1 MKNKFKPTNQLFLFS
16 NTLDPR
22 IETWFSGSV
31 IIEQDFPRKESS
43 CLELAKLANLI
54 SALDIGSYKY
64 VTNIINYKTSN
75 LLMVKISGIYP
86 VMCSLS
92 SKASYLALNRI
103 YKTFEAWIERS
114 SILDDFI
121 CNDYH
126 LLHSLRGSDPMRKI
140 VYEKEKEIIESLNK
154 NNLAV
159 RELLAMEFRGK
170 LTI

>member
-16 NTLDPR
+16 NMLDPR

-31 IIEQDFPRKESS
+31 IIEQNFPRKESS

-54 SALDIGSYKY
+54 SALDMGSYKY

-114 SILDDFI
+114 SVLDDFI
-121 CNDYH
+121 CNDYY
-126 LLHSLRGSDPMRKI
+126 LLQSLRGSEPQRKL
-140 VYEKEKEIIESLNK
+140 VYKNEKDVIECLKK
-154 NNLAV
+154 NDIAIKD
-159 RELLAMEFRGK
+159 LLAMEFRSK